1 MNKKTNVATIQAHEV
16 AQPIQTTD
24 AFGLIAMAVQ
34 KGTLDIETI
43 KELRAL
49 QKEMKADMAQEAFIQ
64 AMAGFQG
71 ECPTI
76 EKTKNV
82 MNKDGRTVRYVY
94 APLDVIVTQV
104 RPILSKYNLSY
115 SIEVTQEDK
124 GITAICK
131 ITHILGHSEQSS
143 FTVPVDSEGHMTAP
157 QKVASALTFAKRY
170 AFTNVLG
177 ILTGDEDTDSTD
189 VGKEKEPVSIKAQIV
204 FLLKSLNK
212 YGDADTVK
220 SNVIALTGIELVEA
234 NFPEIKEKLEM
245 LVSERNAD
253 TSKEI

>member
-1 MNKKTNVATIQAHEV
+1 MNKKSEVATIPV
-16 AQPIQTTD
+16 AQPVQSPD

-34 KGTLDIETI
+34 NGTLDIETI

-49 QKEMKADMAQEAFIQ
+49 QKEMKADMAQEAYVQ

-76 EKTKNV
+76 EKSKKV
-82 MNKDGRTVRYVY
+82 LNKDGRSIRYMY

-104 RPILSKYNLSY
+104 RPILAKYNLSY
-115 SIEVTQEDK
+115 SIEATQNEK
-124 GITAICK
+124 GITATCK
-131 ITHILGHSEQSS
+131 ITHILGHAEQSS
-143 FTVPVDSEGHMTAP
+143 FTVPVDSEGYMTAP

-189 VGKEKEPVSIKAQIV
+189 VRKEAQPVS
-204 FLLKSLNK
+204 
-212 YGDADTVK
+212 VK
-220 SNVIALTGIELVEA
+220 SKIMLSLRALGIEAKTKEEIEQAVFTKTQLTLEEK
-234 NFPEIKEKLEM
+234 NYPEIQSRLAFMVE
-245 LVSERNAD
+245 ERNAD
-253 TSKEI
+253 VSTIA